1 MVKCVNC
8 GTGWTSEG
16 LPLCPI
22 CGTKVE
28 TPGKKAEVKPPV
40 ELAAATSEA
49 VRKNGSTV
57 VMVPP
62 EIRKVE
68 PPPAAPYSFPVI
80 KRPEPPAPEPVL
92 ETPKPPVKPPPP
104 EERKT
109 EIRKPDAPK
118 PEPFIF
124 KTLKRP
130 EPPAPEPVFETPK
143 PPAEPPPPEERKTEI
158 RKPDAPK
165 PEPFIF
171 QTLKRPEPAAPQP
184 QPEVIVK
191 EKSVENEPIDASAV
205 NLPIQALKELRVA
218 ARPLNGPL
226 ILGSL
231 AYVGVFLLPITM
243 AFESHRVIG
252 ILGFTLAGFFA
263 PFAPI
268 AWLAGLA
275 AEKRR
280 REQGLRP
287 ERQVTLG
294 RLLGQ
299 WGTLLLVAQTTVGLI
314 AIAAMRLSSKFPPT
328 FWRELL

>member
-1 MVKCVNC
+1 MVKCANC

-16 LPLCPI
+16 LPLCPV

-28 TPGKKAEVKPPV
+28 TPAKPPLEQPAV
-40 ELAAATSEA
+40 DRAATPAEA

-57 VMVPP
+57 VLVPP

-68 PPPAAPYSFPVI
+68 PRVEPESPAPSPYSFPTL
-80 KRPEPPAPEPVL
+80 EP
-92 ETPKPPVKPPPP
+92 
-104 EERKT
+104 RKLT
-109 EIRKPDAPK
+109 
-118 PEPFIF
+118 
-124 KTLKRP
+124 
-130 EPPAPEPVFETPK
+130 
-143 PPAEPPPPEERKTEI
+143 
-158 RKPDAPK
+158 
-165 PEPFIF
+165 
-171 QTLKRPEPAAPQP
+171 
-184 QPEVIVK
+184 PEVTVK

-226 ILGSL
+226 ILGCL
-231 AYVGVFLLPITM
+231 AYVAVIMLPITM
-243 AFESHRVIG
+243 AFESHKVIG

-268 AWLAGLA
+268 AWLAGLS

-299 WGTLLLVAQTTVGLI
+299 WGTLLLVAQTTVALI
-314 AIAAMRLSSKFPPT
+314 AVAAMRLSSKFPPT
-328 FWRELL
+328 FWREIL